1 MLAAMPIRRTLPVAV
16 AAALVAGAVLA
27 GATPAG
33 AAPGGGPGGG
43 PGHGHDHG
51 RGRFDLQAHRG
62 GLALVVENTL
72 RRSRTHSSWA

>member
-27 GATPAG
+27 GATTATPAG
-33 AAPGGGPGGG
+33 AAPGGGPG
-43 PGHGHDHG
+43 HGHDH
-51 RGRFDLQAHRG
+51 GRFDLQAHRG